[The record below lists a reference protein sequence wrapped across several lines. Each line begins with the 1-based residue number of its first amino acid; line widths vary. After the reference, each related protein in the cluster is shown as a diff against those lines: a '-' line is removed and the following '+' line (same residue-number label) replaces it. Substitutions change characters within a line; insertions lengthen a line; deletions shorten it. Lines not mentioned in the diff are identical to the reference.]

1 MLVQSSVQLYNIES
15 DPTETT
21 NRAQE
26 MPSVVAELTRILIDF
41 NNTAVPPLQVNPK
54 PGRPAPPRFR

>member
-15 DPTETT
+15 DPTEMT

-26 MPSVVAELTRILIDF
+26 MPSVVAELTRMLIDF
-41 NNTAVPPLQVNPK
+41 NNTAVPPLQVNKFNPNSMIQIQ
-54 PGRPAPPRFR
+54 